1 MARAFLF
8 VLDSV
13 GVGGANDALR
23 FDDVGSNTL
32 GHIIEKA
39 DIGEADKSGLRGGK
53 LKCPNLAKLGFFHA
67 LHLASNH
74 EPAVQYMPD
83 VIEGFWGTSDEVSN
97 GKDTPSGHWEIAG
110 VPVSFDWGYLPSEA
124 PLFAPKLEKSIF
136 DAAGIQGSLANRH
149 ASGTE
154 IIAEFGMEH
163 LATGLPIFYTS
174 NDSVLQIAAH
184 EELFGLE
191 RLYEV
196 CEAAREL
203 LYDLNIGRVIARP
216 FIGDAP
222 DNFIRTGNRRD
233 YSVLPPEPTLLDRI
247 RLANHQVIAVGKIGD
262 IFAHQGI
269 SEVRKAHGN
278 DAIADA
284 TLGAISDAGDG
295 DLVFSNFVD
304 FDQLYGHRRDVPG
317 YAAALE
323 HFDLRLPELVAQLKD
338 GDLMII
344 TADHGCDPTWRGTDH
359 TRERVPIMGILKD
372 EAAAAGSI
380 GVRTTFADIG
390 ETIAAHL
397 GLGAGPHGT
406 SFLGDI
412 KPNA

>member
-13 GVGGANDALR
+13 GVGGANDAQR
-23 FDDVGSNTL
+23 FDDAGSNTV
-32 GHIIEKA
+32 GHIIEQAETGK
-39 DIGEADKSGLRGGK
+39 ADKSGLRSGA
-53 LKCPNLAKLGFFHA
+53 LDCPNLASLGFFHA
-67 LHLASNH
+67 LKLASNH
-74 EPAVQYMPD
+74 TLADRYMPD
-83 VIEGFWGTSDEVSN
+83 AVEGFWGASDEVSN

-110 VPVSFDWGYLPSEA
+110 VPVKFDWGYLPKAA
-124 PLFAPKLEKSIF
+124 PFFDAELEKAIF
-136 DAAGIQGSLANRH
+136 DAAGIEGSLANKH

-154 IIAEFGMEH
+154 VIAEFGIEH
-163 LATGLPIFYTS
+163 IATGLPIFYTS

-184 EELFGLE
+184 EQSFGLE

-203 LYDLNIGRVIARP
+203 LYELNIGRVIARP
-216 FIGDAP
+216 FLGDAP
-222 DNFIRTGNRRD
+222 DNFVRTGNRKD
-233 YSVLPPEPTLLDRI
+233 YSVLPPEPTLLDRV

-269 SEVRKAHGN
+269 SEVRKANGN
-278 DAIADA
+278 EAIADA
-284 TLGAISDAGDG
+284 TLGAMADAADG

-304 FDQLYGHRRDVPG
+304 FDQLFGHRRNVPG

-323 HFDLRLPELVAQLKD
+323 NFDRRLPELLDQLED

-359 TRERVPIMGILKD
+359 TRERVPIIGVLKD
-372 EAAAAGSI
+372 RAAKAGSI
-380 GVRTTFADIG
+380 GVRSTFADIG

-397 GLGAGPHGT
+397 GLSAGPHGT
-406 SFLGDI
+406 SFLGEI
-412 KPNA
+412 QSNA

>member
-1 MARAFLF
+1 
-8 VLDSV
+8 
-13 GVGGANDALR
+13 
-23 FDDVGSNTL
+23 
-32 GHIIEKA
+32 
-39 DIGEADKSGLRGGK
+39 
-53 LKCPNLAKLGFFHA
+53 
-67 LHLASNH
+67 
-74 EPAVQYMPD
+74 
-83 VIEGFWGTSDEVSN
+83 EVSN

-110 VPVSFDWGYLPSEA
+110 VPVKFDWGYLPKAA
-124 PLFAPKLEKSIF
+124 PLFGAEMEKAIF
-136 DAAGIQGSLANRH
+136 DAAGINGSLANKH

-154 IIAEFGMEH
+154 VIAEFGMEH
-163 LATGLPIFYTS
+163 IASGLPIFYTS

-184 EELFGLE
+184 EQSFGLE

-203 LYDLNIGRVIARP
+203 LYGLNIGRVIARP
-216 FIGDAP
+216 FLGDAP
-222 DNFIRTGNRRD
+222 DNFVRTGNRKD

-269 SEVRKAHGN
+269 SEVRKANGN
-278 DAIADA
+278 EAIADA
-284 TLGAISDAGDG
+284 TLGAMADAMDG

-304 FDQLYGHRRDVPG
+304 FDQLFGHRRDVPG

-323 HFDLRLPELVAQLKD
+323 HFDRRLPELLNQLTD

-359 TRERVPIMGILKD
+359 TRERVPIIGILKD
-372 EAAAAGSI
+372 RAASAGSI
-380 GVRTTFADIG
+380 GVRSTFADIG

-397 GLGAGPHGT
+397 GLSAGSHGT
-406 SFLGDI
+406 SFLGDV
-412 KPNA
+412 KSNA

>member
-1 MARAFLF
+1 MTRAFLF

-39 DIGEADKSGLRGGK
+39 EIGAADKIDLRSGK
-53 LKCPNLAKLGFFHA
+53 LKCPNLAALGFFHA
-67 LHLASNH
+67 LQLASDH
-74 EPAVQYMPD
+74 PLADQYMPD
-83 VIEGFWGTSDEVSN
+83 KVDGFWGASDEVSN

-110 VPVSFDWGYLPSEA
+110 VPVAFDWGYLPKTA
-124 PLFAPKLEKSIF
+124 PLFSPELELAIF
-136 DAAGIQGSLANRH
+136 NAAGIKGSLANRH

-154 IIAEFGMEH
+154 VIAEFGMEH
-163 LATGLPIFYTS
+163 MTTGLPIFYTS

-184 EELFGLE
+184 EQTFGLE

-203 LYDLNIGRVIARP
+203 LYELNIGRVIARP
-216 FIGDAP
+216 FTGDAP
-222 DNFIRTGNRRD
+222 DNFIRTGNRKD

-247 RLANHQVIAVGKIGD
+247 RMANHQVIAVGKIGD

-269 SEVRKAHGN
+269 SEVRKANGN

-284 TLGAISDAGDG
+284 TLRALEDANDG

-323 HFDLRLPELVAQLKD
+323 HFDNRLPELLAQLQD

-359 TRERVPIMGILKD
+359 TRERVPIIGILKD
-372 EAAAAGSI
+372 DAAKAGSI
-380 GVRTTFADIG
+380 GLRTTFSDIG

-397 GLGAGPHGT
+397 KLAAGPHGT

-412 KPNA
+412 KTDA

>member
-13 GVGGANDALR
+13 GVGGANDAHR
-23 FDDVGSNTL
+23 FDDIGANTL
-32 GHIIEKA
+32 GHIVEKA
-39 DIGEADKSGLRGGK
+39 EMGEADKPGLRTGR
-53 LKCPNLAKLGFFHA
+53 LNCPNLARLGFFHA
-67 LHLASNH
+67 LNLASGHPSAN
-74 EPAVQYMPD
+74 QYMPD
-83 VIEGFWGTSDEVSN
+83 VVDGFWGVSDEVSN

-110 VPVSFDWGYLPSEA
+110 VPVKFDWGYLPSHA
-124 PLFAPKLEKSIF
+124 PLFDPELEKAIF
-136 DAAGIQGSLANRH
+136 KAAGIQGSIANRH

-154 IIAEFGMEH
+154 VIADFGVEH
-163 LATGLPIFYTS
+163 MKTGLPIFYTS

-184 EELFGLE
+184 EKTFGLD

-216 FIGDAP
+216 FVGDAP
-222 DNFIRTGNRRD
+222 DNFVRTGNRRD
-233 YSVLPPEPTLLDRI
+233 YSVLPPEPTLLDRV
-247 RLANHQVIAVGKIGD
+247 RLANYQVIAVGKIGD

-269 SEVRKAHGN
+269 SEVRKANGN

-284 TLGAISDAGDG
+284 TLGAMADAGAG

-304 FDQLYGHRRDVPG
+304 FDQLFGHRRDVPG

-323 HFDLRLPELVAQLKD
+323 HFDHRLPELIAQLKD

-372 EAAAAGSI
+372 EKASAGSI
-380 GVRTTFADIG
+380 GIRPTFADIG
-390 ETIAAHL
+390 ETIAEHL
-397 GLGAGPHGT
+397 ALAAGKHGN